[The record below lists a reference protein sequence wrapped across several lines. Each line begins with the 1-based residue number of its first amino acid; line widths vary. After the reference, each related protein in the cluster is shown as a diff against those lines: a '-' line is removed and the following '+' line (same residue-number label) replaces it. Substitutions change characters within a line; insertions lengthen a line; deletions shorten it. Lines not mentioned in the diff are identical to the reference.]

1 MRKGPPN
8 LLKSQQ
14 EILKQIPIM
23 IAVTGTV
30 LIASTDKPTAK
41 KRLQIA

>member
-14 EILKQIPIM
+14 EFLKQIP
-23 IAVTGTV
+23 ALTAALATS